1 MPNPTQD
8 RLELSV
14 SLNIENTRMILELW
28 RMTDNS
34 LQVEVEENENVLTA
48 VASTTSE
55 LETLINRA
63 LSLIKQ
69 VK

>member
-1 MPNPTQD
+1 MPNPTKD

>member
-1 MPNPTQD
+1 MPNPTKD

-69 VK
+69 VR